1 MLYITSL
8 CRTRAKISSGR
19 SRWYTVIRAGS
30 WQDSGPIDCTP
41 SNCAVLAANSS
52 VSGCRDAARGIL
64 NEDTSSCEDGE
75 MESREER
82 VLKEEE
88 LGEPSDDRRPERV
101 GDKDPPRSV
110 AVFGGL
116 LLAA

>member
-1 MLYITSL
+1 
-8 CRTRAKISSGR
+8 
-19 SRWYTVIRAGS
+19 
-30 WQDSGPIDCTP
+30 
-41 SNCAVLAANSS
+41 
-52 VSGCRDAARGIL
+52 
-64 NEDTSSCEDGE
+64 